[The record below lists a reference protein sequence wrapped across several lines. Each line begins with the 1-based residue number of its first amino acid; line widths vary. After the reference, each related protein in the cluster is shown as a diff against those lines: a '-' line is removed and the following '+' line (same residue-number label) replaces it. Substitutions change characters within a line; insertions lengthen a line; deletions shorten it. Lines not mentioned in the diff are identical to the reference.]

1 MLYLLAFSGQPP
13 GHSFTIVCGRVVPAC
28 FYYDCPKST
37 AKVQIE
43 RWQNFVSAERPVRTS
58 VFKVELGVNID
69 LCACVFTL
77 LLTTRIKDV
86 DGSWPA

>member
-13 GHSFTIVCGRVVPAC
+13 GRSFTIVCSRVVLAC
-28 FYYDCPKST
+28 FYYHCPKST

-43 RWQNFVSAERPVRTS
+43 KWQSFVSAERPARTT
-58 VFKVELGVNID
+58 VFKVELGVNIE
-69 LCACVFTL
+69 LCACVFPL

-86 DGSWPA
+86 DG